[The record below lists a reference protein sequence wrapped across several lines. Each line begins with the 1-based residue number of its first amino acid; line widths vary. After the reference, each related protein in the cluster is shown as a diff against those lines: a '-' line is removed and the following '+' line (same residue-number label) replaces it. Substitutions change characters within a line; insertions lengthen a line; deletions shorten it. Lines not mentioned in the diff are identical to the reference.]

1 MFEESKKVLDNIKEL
16 INDKKDVNVN
26 DLNGISFKY
35 SESFSIYSEEE
46 KHNQINIQNM
56 LDEYS
61 IKNQDLDISL
71 DSIESEFP
79 NPEETIHIKLIY
91 DKNKF
96 ISCPEEM
103 NKKWKFFYQHDLDKL
118 LLSEKFT
125 KPIFEKA
132 WNVSLADQ
140 KILPH
145 LKMDD
150 LHKVRHKLKLYSYIP
165 IYNPATVNRQWCS
178 RFNVPLHGKI
188 DIDKANIHM
197 PTLLLFNSRFES
209 GNLERAYKIE
219 DAYRVQELNSRK
231 SALTKNQNSVSNL
244 DIKLNNWVKSPEK
257 LEARYELYIT
267 PDYGIS
273 RKQSK
278 DGEYTRYGLSKHTQ
292 WFYFSTKNFSTNLKA
307 KFAIK

>member
-103 NKKWKFFYQHDLDKL
+103 NKK
-118 LLSEKFT
+118 
-125 KPIFEKA
+125 
-132 WNVSLADQ
+132 
-140 KILPH
+140 
-145 LKMDD
+145 
-150 LHKVRHKLKLYSYIP
+150 
-165 IYNPATVNRQWCS
+165 
-178 RFNVPLHGKI
+178 
-188 DIDKANIHM
+188 
-197 PTLLLFNSRFES
+197 
-209 GNLERAYKIE
+209 
-219 DAYRVQELNSRK
+219 
-231 SALTKNQNSVSNL
+231 
-244 DIKLNNWVKSPEK
+244 
-257 LEARYELYIT
+257 
-267 PDYGIS
+267 
-273 RKQSK
+273 
-278 DGEYTRYGLSKHTQ
+278 
-292 WFYFSTKNFSTNLKA
+292 
-307 KFAIK
+307 